1 VKFLLDMGLAGSTAR
16 YLRDCGHDA
25 VHLREQGLQRLP
37 DTEIVAKAV
46 AEHRIVLTHDLDF
59 GRIVALSRARVP
71 SVVTFR
77 LGDMRAAEVNR
88 QLDELIARFAADLD
102 RGALISVSDQ
112 GIRVRHL
119 PAT

>member
-1 VKFLLDMGLAGSTAR
+1 MVTTQSI
-16 YLRDCGHDA
+16 YVNRDC
-25 VHLREQGLQRLP
+25 
-37 DTEIVAKAV
+37 
-46 AEHRIVLTHDLDF
+46 
-59 GRIVALSRARVP
+59 

-112 GIRVRHL
+112 GIRIRHL